1 MFESV
6 LIANR
11 GEIAVRIAKTLR
23 KMGIRSVVVASI
35 PDRRSLAVRTA
46 DAWVLLEG
54 YSAAESYLDVDA
66 VIAAAKAEGCQ
77 AIHPGYGFLSER
89 ADFAERCAAE
99 GITFIGPPPAVLRGM
114 GDKAAARQLAIANDV
129 PVVPG
134 WDGDDDPETLV
145 GEAASIGY
153 PVMLKARGGGGGRGM
168 REVFAAEDLPEAI
181 ESARREAIA
190 AFGDG
195 GLLLEKLV
203 TNAHHVEVQVLADTQ
218 GNVIHLGERD
228 CSVQRR
234 HQKLIEESPSPV
246 VDDALRERLTG
257 YALKLARA
265 INYVNAG
272 TFEFLVSA
280 PTETSSLPPSL
291 ARKRGRGGEGPD
303 VYFLEV
309 NPRLQVEHPVTEVV
323 TGLDL
328 VELQLRIAAGEPL
341 PLKQEDVQFS
351 GHAIE
356 FRINAEDPWD
366 GFKPSSGRIDAL
378 STGPVARAD
387 FGFAAGDTVPANYDS
402 LLGKLIVDGR
412 DRAAALERIEEAAHH
427 VELHGP
433 TTNLEL
439 LRRAVLHPDF
449 AMGAATVEWL
459 EVCQEELLAA
469 APPLEHWAAAA
480 ASVAMLENTWWE
492 FRPWKAAVWIG
503 PGPTTIWLSDGQAVK
518 RATVSRGRDGL
529 LVAIADEETEL
540 RILEGN
546 NQGFPAEI
554 TWRTNSESRP
564 LVSVGKGDVGEGRPF
579 LVRDEYGHESYQA
592 SAIYVVPPPPL
603 PRRVHTAAEGATAI
617 TAPLAGT
624 IAAVRV
630 AEGDEVAEGQLL
642 LVLEAMKMEHRIT
655 APSAGVVKAVHVRE
669 RDVVREGD
677 TLLELA

>member
-11 GEIAVRIAKTLR
+11 GEIAVRIANTLR

-77 AIHPGYGFLSER
+77 AIHTGYGFLSER

-99 GITFIGPPPAVLRGM
+99 GITFIGPPPEVLRGL
-114 GDKAAARQLAIANDV
+114 GDKAAARQLAMANGV

-134 WDGDDDPETLV
+134 WDGADDLKTLTR
-145 GEAASIGY
+145 EAARIGY

-168 REVFAAEDLPEAI
+168 REVFSAEDLPEAI
-181 ESARREAIA
+181 ESARREAVA

-203 TNAHHVEVQVLADTQ
+203 TNAHHVEVQVLADSH

-234 HQKLIEESPSPV
+234 HQKLIEETPSPV
-246 VDDALRERLTG
+246 VDEALRERLTED
-257 YALKLARA
+257 ALKLARA

-272 TFEFLVSA
+272 TFEFLISPSSA
-280 PTETSSLPPSL
+280 TEAS
-291 ARKRGRGGEGPD
+291 RERGPGVECWD

-309 NPRLQVEHPVTEVV
+309 NPRLQVEHPITEMV

-341 PLKQEDVQFS
+341 PLKQEDVTFS

-366 GFKPSSGRIDAL
+366 GFKPSSGRISEL
-378 STGPVARAD
+378 SNGPVARAD
-387 FGFAAGDTVPANYDS
+387 FGFAAGDAVPANYDS

-412 DRAAALERIEEAAHH
+412 DRAAALVRIEEAAQH

-503 PGPTTIWLSDGQAVK
+503 PGPTTLWLSDGHAVR
-518 RATVSRGRDGL
+518 RATVRRERDAL
-529 LVAIADEETEL
+529 LVAVGAEETEL

-546 NQGFPAEI
+546 NRGFPAEI

-579 LVRDEYGHESYQA
+579 LVRDEYDHEGYMA
-592 SAIYVVPPPPL
+592 SDIYLVPPPPL
-603 PRRVHTAAEGATAI
+603 PRRAHAAAEGVTAV

-624 IAAVRV
+624 IAAVQV
-630 AEGDEVAEGQLL
+630 AEGDPVAEGQLL

-655 APSAGVVKAVHVRE
+655 APSDGVVKTVHVRE
-669 RDVVREGD
+669 RDVVRDGD
-677 TLLELA
+677 PLAELV